1 MKQMLFILSM
11 CIASVNVLT
20 AQERKTAKA
29 TNSTTTQNSEQNSD
43 KAFMEKAAE
52 SGLAEVML
60 GKLGQNQGSSQTV
73 KDYGMMMEKD
83 HTKANQELISL
94 AQQQNITL
102 PTALPASMQ
111 SDYDALEKK
120 SGNDFDK
127 AFMDQMVADHQKVI
141 ELFEME
147 AKNGK
152 NEQVRT
158 WAQRTLPTLKQ
169 HLEHAKE
176 IRKNLK

>member
-1 MKQMLFILSM
+1 MKQILFILSM

-20 AQERKTAKA
+20 AQEQKTGKA
-29 TNSTTTQNSEQNSD
+29 TNSTTTKNSDQNSD

-52 SGLAEVML
+52 SGMAEVMF
-60 GKLGQNQGSSQTV
+60 GKLAQSQASSQKV

-83 HTKANQELISL
+83 HTKANQELMSL
-94 AQQQNITL
+94 AKQQNITL
-102 PTALPASMQ
+102 PTSLPTKMQ
-111 SDYDALEKK
+111 TDYDALQKK

-127 AFMDQMVADHQKVI
+127 AFVDQMVADHQKVI
-141 ELFEME
+141 TLFEAE

-158 WAQRTLPTLKQ
+158 WAERTLPTLKQ

-176 IRKNLK
+176 IRNNLK